1 MKTTSPKKGKRKNE
15 KKCAIS
21 VKAYD
26 EFTSRIRSALESHC
40 DACSQVLRLLDSAVG
55 YSDETINLWQCYE
68 EARIVYSL
76 LKPEID
82 KAIKR
87 SKVARERA
95 GRKKRSAIA
104 ETIAVDTVTPMP
116 EEENAGDDCD
126 MEQPSAVE
134 DVAPEQALVPEQ
146 APEQVPEQEQEP
158 MPTPQLSRRKRR
170 QMMRRKAYLRKK
182 AEQKA
187 QSEQGEKQSQC

>member
-26 EFTSRIRSALESHC
+26 EFTTRIRSALENHC
-40 DACSQVLRLLDSAVG
+40 DACSQTLRLLDSAVG
-55 YSDETINLWQCYE
+55 YSDETINLWHCLE
-68 EARIVYSL
+68 EVRIVYSL

-104 ETIAVDTVTPMP
+104 ETIAADIVTPMP
-116 EEENAGDDCD
+116 EEENCGDDCA
-126 MEQPSAVE
+126 MEQPSAVV
-134 DVAPEQALVPEQ
+134 DAAPEPVEDAVPEQ
-146 APEQVPEQEQEP
+146 EQVPEQEP

-182 AEQKA
+182 AAKKA

>member
-26 EFTSRIRSALESHC
+26 EFTSRIRSALENHS

-82 KAIKR
+82 KAKKR

-104 ETIAVDTVTPMP
+104 ETIVTDNVMPIP
-116 EEENAGDDCD
+116 EEENAGDDSD

-134 DVAPEQALVPEQ
+134 DVAPEQVVDATPEQ
-146 APEQVPEQEQEP
+146 APEPEQEQEP

-182 AEQKA
+182 NGAESPK
-187 QSEQGEKQSQC
+187 

>member
-26 EFTSRIRSALESHC
+26 EFTSRIRSALENHC

-55 YSDETINLWQCYE
+55 YSEETINLWHCLE
-68 EARIVYSL
+68 EVRIVYSL

-87 SKVARERA
+87 SQVARSRTVR
-95 GRKKRSAIA
+95 RKAA
-104 ETIAVDTVTPMP
+104 MVETIAGNSVTETTVKNAPAQDAGKPST
-116 EEENAGDDCD
+116 EE
-126 MEQPSAVE
+126 
-134 DVAPEQALVPEQ
+134 VA
-146 APEQVPEQEQEP
+146 EP
-158 MPTPQLSRRKRR
+158 VAIPHLSRRE
-170 QMMRRKAYLRKK
+170 RRKMKWQEMRKR
-182 AEQKA
+182 QKA
-187 QSEQGEKQSQC
+187 AMKEKREQREKQLRC